1 MPVRSLFAALLL
13 ALFLSA
19 PALADAP
26 AESQEITGPVINQDF
41 CPG

>member
-1 MPVRSLFAALLL
+1 LSALLL

-19 PALADAP
+19 PALASEP
-26 AESQEITGPVINQDF
+26 AETQEITGPVINQDF

>member
-1 MPVRSLFAALLL
+1 MPVRSLLSALLL
-13 ALFLSA
+13 ALFLST